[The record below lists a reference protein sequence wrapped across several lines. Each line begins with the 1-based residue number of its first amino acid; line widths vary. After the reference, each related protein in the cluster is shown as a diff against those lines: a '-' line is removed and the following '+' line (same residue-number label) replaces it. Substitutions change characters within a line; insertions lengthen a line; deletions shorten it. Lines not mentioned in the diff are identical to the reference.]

1 MILTI
6 ELPEMEEAAWKEE
19 AARLGVTPEELF
31 RQAAREKMQALLA
44 GLKDRRVPQSLDE
57 IKPRRLPPPG
67 KTAMQMVYQQLVDD
81 EDDVSDE
88 EVRRALE
95 ELS

>member
-1 MILTI
+1 MTLTI
-6 ELPEMEEAAWKEE
+6 ELPETEEAAWNAE

-31 RQAAREKMQALLA
+31 RQAAREKMSALLA
-44 GLKDRRVPQSLDE
+44 GLKDRRIPQTLDE
-57 IKPRRLPPPG
+57 LRPRRLPPPG

>member
-1 MILTI
+1 MTLTI
-6 ELPEMEEAAWKEE
+6 ELPETDEAAWKEE
-19 AARLGVTPEELF
+19 AARLGVTPEELAK
-31 RQAAREKMQALLA
+31 RAMMQALLA